1 MTSRLLVDKIEG
13 KTSSGTVH
21 MPSGSVVQV
30 VTATSGSDGSAV
42 DASTTTYV
50 DGGGESEVSIT
61 PKFNN
66 SKILV
71 TATVH
76 TDNKAT
82 DNRALFTFFKSVD
95 GGSYA
100 NVAPTLGNRD
110 SLARVHTLGDR
121 ILVNQTLIF
130 FETITSTSNLK
141 YRVYVRSEVASENA
155 SFRNDIIPI
164 QIVAME
170 IAQ

>member
-13 KTSSGTVH
+13 KTSSGSVH
-21 MPSGSVVQV
+21 MPSGSVIQV
-30 VTATSGSDGSAV
+30 VTATSSSGGNSINA
-42 DASTTTYV
+42 TTDTWV
-50 DGGGESEVSIT
+50 GGGGESEVSIT

-71 TATVH
+71 TANFQG
-76 TDNKAT
+76 DNKAT

-100 NVAPTLGNRD
+100 NVAPTLGTRD
-110 SLARVHTLGDR
+110 ALARIHTIGDR
-121 ILVNQTLIF
+121 ILVNQTIIF

-141 YRVYVRSEVASENA
+141 YRVYVRSEYSSENV
-155 SFRNDIIPI
+155 SIRNDIIPI
-164 QIVAME
+164 QITAME